1 MQEAI
6 RLKPDDFFAHYSLAL
21 ALQRENKL
29 ERAVAEFREAIR
41 LVPEF
46 ASEPDLRIALMALGK
61 LDDEITTV
69 RNQVEQ
75 ARKSHGPAHD
85 LTAGALAQLGG
96 LLVRHGK
103 WSEAEPVLRECLAIR
118 EKKQPDVWTTFNA
131 RSMLGGSLLGQGKHA
146 EAEPLIL
153 SGYEGLKARVGKDP
167 AGSEQRLAAA
177 SERVVE
183 LYESWGKKDKAAE
196 WRARLVPKTFAERMG
211 FADLFYERKQYAAAA
226 RLWAEALEAEPKRA
240 ESRQSPDRYN
250 AVCCAALAAS
260 GQGQDKPPPDDAERA
275 KFRGQALQWLKAEFA
290 AWSRVLDA
298 GPAEMKAR
306 VAPTLAHWKDD
317 ADLAGIRDPDPL
329 SKLPEAEQ
337 KAWRALWA
345 EVEALLKRAQRSAP

>member
-1 MQEAI
+1 MPCRPRENWTRPSPNTAKAARPSAAYVGRLLVETISIQGKLQQYLAELQEAI

-75 ARKSHGPAHD
+75 RAQSHGPAHD

-103 WSEAEPVLRECLAIR
+103 WSEAEPSSGMPAIR

-153 SGYEGLKARVGKDP
+153 SGYKGLKARVGKTRP
-167 AGSEQRLAAA
+167 APNSA
-177 SERVVE
+177 S
-183 LYESWGKKDKAAE
+183 
-196 WRARLVPKTFAERMG
+196 P
-211 FADLFYERKQYAAAA
+211 Q
-226 RLWAEALEAEPKRA
+226 P
-240 ESRQSPDRYN
+240 P
-250 AVCCAALAAS
+250 S
-260 GQGQDKPPPDDAERA
+260 G
-275 KFRGQALQWLKAEFA
+275 W
-290 AWSRVLDA
+290 WSLRIL
-298 GPAEMKAR
+298 G
-306 VAPTLAHWKDD
+306 
-317 ADLAGIRDPDPL
+317 
-329 SKLPEAEQ
+329 
-337 KAWRALWA
+337 
-345 EVEALLKRAQRSAP
+345 